1 MEETNLKIGIHV
13 RYADDILVLCKDLE
27 DAERFR
33 HSVTKYLTKN
43 MKLVIN
49 EEKTKIYDL
58 TRERM
63 KYLGYDFYV
72 FKRNTKHPKKKGR
85 FMVANTLPKNR
96 ANEIV
101 AKCRELL
108 QQIRKHPQYD
118 TFHEWNAY
126 VVGIHNYYCGM
137 NLFCESFNQ
146 LGWRIKKLFYHTME
160 KMAKF
165 TYEQSCKN
173 NYLQGKYSSWGK
185 NGYYCFEGFPIIEI
199 SWASYDKGLIAAVKG
214 TVKRDNPYH
223 YGEKKHR
230 PGVSM
235 EMITY
240 LVNTSKY
247 IKNSRL
253 AMFRISKY
261 SSMKGIS
268 YLSGEFV
275 PVDEYHCHHI
285 IPRYKGGSNDFDN
298 LCVLSELEHRILHSS
313 TPEQLYVLFPKKKKR
328 IKMLIDAL

>member
-1 MEETNLKIGIHV
+1 M
-13 RYADDILVLCKDLE
+13 
-27 DAERFR
+27 
-33 HSVTKYLTKN
+33 
-43 MKLVIN
+43 
-49 EEKTKIYDL
+49 
-58 TRERM
+58 
-63 KYLGYDFYV
+63 
-72 FKRNTKHPKKKGR
+72 
-85 FMVANTLPKNR
+85 
-96 ANEIV
+96 
-101 AKCRELL
+101 
-108 QQIRKHPQYD
+108 
-118 TFHEWNAY
+118 
-126 VVGIHNYYCGM
+126 
-137 NLFCESFNQ
+137 
-146 LGWRIKKLFYHTME
+146 
-160 KMAKF
+160 
-165 TYEQSCKN
+165 
-173 NYLQGKYSSWGK
+173 GK

-199 SWASYDKGLIAAVKG
+199 GWASYDKGLIAAVKG

-328 IKMLIDAL
+328 ITMLIDAL